1 MNFSKL
7 YKTALWAALAMV
19 PLAAEAALPQGVV
32 YMGPATT
39 PTGTKVYFSV
49 NSQGREISQLS
60 VEYFDN
66 ELTLNSVAV
75 VDLLPLL
82 QHNGESVNEVI
93 ALDVPQATAQSI
105 FRVTRRFADETEATI
120 SPYSSGTYDI
130 VYWTDFLA
138 IDYAS
143 SSSKAMS
150 VYDRS
155 YGGYNEGELRI
166 ANQTYAKGISMPAQ
180 LGLINLRSRNQS
192 ALNGFVRFKAEFG
205 LQYQGIDM
213 TETPVLILTQDPGNS
228 TIWSDKANKN
238 IQRWDYPIGTAPAV
252 RGVRLN
258 DNMQIAIW
266 AGAGREIT
274 IGAPRFYTAN
284 YQLNRQPQTVTLSN
298 AGGEVPFSTHSVTLS
313 ATAQAAGPINY
324 RLTAGQD
331 LATLEGNVLSFKH
344 GKAGTVSVEAYSLG
358 DGSYEPATSATVS
371 YTFDRTPWAEIL
383 TTAPDAN
390 GRLTRYAT
398 VNPKGEPFA
407 ELAIETVDEL
417 TLAVLDQ
424 QDLLPALGSQ
434 AGDDEVVLN
443 FDLPLAPGT
452 LYRLR
457 YRVAGEEQPR
467 YGFCHNGTNEV
478 HYWTEVMGSTRAST
492 SSSFAQ
498 GAYVDQSNTGATLQ
512 IGNQTYAKGLCIP
525 NASSVVNTR
534 AANLRGYTR
543 FRTEVG
549 FQFGSENYNSG
560 TTRFIIH
567 SAGRNIY
574 DVNIDGNVRRFDY
587 PIVDSPAN
595 NNQLG
600 ANGVLSFW
608 NINNRVVVI
617 GAPRFDREVNFRAE
631 NQTLSWP
638 DESFLQVHRPA
649 SFQLNAVSSAGLPVR
664 YRVVEGAEFARI
676 VDGDKMEIFQVPDV
690 DATIVIE
697 ASQPG
702 THLCNPAQP
711 VNHTFKIEHSLVV
724 NPGERAVLDRDETLQ
739 EIVIY
744 GNREAVGQVAVEGAM
759 INARKITLK
768 YTFVPGEWHHLVF
781 PSDINLDVASDL
793 LTKGYTLNN
802 PNGPKGAYFVQSFDT
817 RRNATNPEESPWTSV
832 DEPTLKGRTGYV
844 MKLSDKGGKEPVEV
858 SFVIDNE
865 QLNLDRESL
874 PMILA
879 LDVSS
884 MRPFTTQDVY
894 VKAIGA
900 ASNTLKIKVDFRP
913 ENPDELPVNHA
924 LALETMRVTVSPEGS
939 ALRLTLPN
947 QDEARV
953 VIMDRKGRKLLKAV
967 KYTSPNAIDISDLRP
982 GQYRMAIRYGNATA
996 TRTFTVPKR

>member
-7 YKTALWAALAMV
+7 YKTALWAALTLA

-32 YMGPATT
+32 YMGPVTT
-39 PTGTKVYFSV
+39 AEGTKVYFSV
-49 NSQGREISQLS
+49 NSQGREMSQLS
-60 VEYFDN
+60 IEYFDN

-75 VDLLPLL
+75 IDLLPLL
-82 QHNGESVNEVI
+82 QHNGEAVNEVV
-93 ALDVPQATAQSI
+93 AMDVPKATTQSI

-130 VYWTDFLA
+130 VYWTD
-138 IDYAS
+138 IMGHEPAS
-143 SSSKAMS
+143 GSTGNRRP

-155 YGGYNEGELRI
+155 YGGNNNGQLRI
-166 ANQTYAKGISMPAQ
+166 GNQVYAKGISIPTN
-180 LGLINLRSRNQS
+180 LGAVNFRTTGGTLEN
-192 ALNGFVRFKAEFG
+192 FVRFKADYG
-205 LQYQGIDM
+205 RQYPLTGINTRLLM
-213 TETPVLILTQDPGNS
+213 TQDPGAVWIVDCRASENV
-228 TIWSDKANKN
+228 
-238 IQRWDYPIGTAPAV
+238 QRWDFPITTANPASG
-252 RGVRLN
+252 RMTTMSPITFWT
-258 DNMQIAIW
+258 DNNP
-266 AGAGREIT
+266 EVT

-284 YQLNRQPQTVTLSN
+284 YELNRQPQTVTLSN
-298 AGGEVPFSTHSVTLS
+298 VGGTLPFSTHSVTLS
-313 ATAQAAGPINY
+313 ATAQAAGPVTY

-358 DGSYEPATSATVS
+358 DGSYQPAVSATVS
-371 YTFDRTPWAEIL
+371 YTFDRTTWAEIL

-407 ELAIETVDEL
+407 ELAIEAVDEL
-417 TLAVLDQ
+417 TLTVVEQ
-424 QDLLPALGSQ
+424 QDLLPMLGNQ
-434 AGDDEVVLN
+434 AGDDEEIVN

-457 YRVAGEEQPR
+457 YRMAGDEQPR

-478 HYWTEVMGSTRAST
+478 HYWTEVMGNVRAST
-492 SSSFAQ
+492 SCSYVP
-498 GAYVDQSNTGATLQ
+498 GAYVNQGPNGETLQ
-512 IGNQTYAKGLCIP
+512 IGSQTYAKGLCLP
-525 NASSVVNTR
+525 SGANVQNTR
-534 AANLRGYTR
+534 AEHLRGYTR
-543 FRTEVG
+543 FRTDVG
-549 FQFGSENYNSG
+549 FQYGTANYNSG
-560 TTRFIIH
+560 TIRFIISTNGRNIFDSQVGGAVRKFDYGVSSTPANDQLDARGALSFWT
-567 SAGRNIY
+567 SAGRN
-574 DVNIDGNVRRFDY
+574 
-587 PIVDSPAN
+587 
-595 NNQLG
+595 L
-600 ANGVLSFW
+600 VL
-608 NINNRVVVI
+608 
-617 GAPRFDREVNFRAE
+617 GAPRFDRETNFRAE
-631 NQTLSWP
+631 SQTLSWP
-638 DESFLQVHRPA
+638 DESFLQVNRPTA
-649 SFQLNAVSSAGLPVR
+649 FQLKAASSAGVPVH
-664 YRVVEGAEFARI
+664 YRVVEGADFVRV
-676 VDGDKMEIFQVPDV
+676 VDGDKMEIFQIPDV

-724 NPGERAVLDRDETLQ
+724 NPGERVVLDRDETLQ

-759 INARKITLK
+759 INARKIILK

-802 PNGPKGAYFVQSFDT
+802 PNGRKGSYHVQSFDT
-817 RRNATNPEESPWTSV
+817 RRNATNPDESPWTPV

-844 MKLSDKGGKEPVEV
+844 MKLSDKAGKEPVEV

-884 MRPFTTQDVY
+884 MRPFTSQDVY

-924 LALETMRVTVSPEGS
+924 LALESMRVTVSPEGS

-953 VIMDRKGRKLLKAV
+953 VIMDRKGSKLLKAV

>member
-7 YKTALWAALAMV
+7 YKTALWAALVMA

-49 NSQGREISQLS
+49 NSQGREMSQLS

-75 VDLLPLL
+75 IDLLPLL

-105 FRVTRRFADETEATI
+105 FRVTRRFADETEATV

-130 VYWTDFLA
+130 VYWTD
-138 IDYAS
+138 IMGHEPAS
-143 SSSKAMS
+143 GSTGNRRP

-155 YGGYNEGELRI
+155 YGGNNNGQLRI
-166 ANQTYAKGISMPAQ
+166 GNQEYAKGISIPTN
-180 LGLINLRSRNQS
+180 LGAVNFRTTGSTLAN
-192 ALNGFVRFKAEFG
+192 FVRFKADYG
-205 LQYQGIDM
+205 RQYPLTGNN
-213 TETPVLILTQDPGNS
+213 TRLIMTQDPGAAWIVDCRASENV
-228 TIWSDKANKN
+228 
-238 IQRWDYPIGTAPAV
+238 QRWDYPITTANPASG
-252 RGVRLN
+252 RMTTLSPITFWT
-258 DNMQIAIW
+258 DNNP
-266 AGAGREIT
+266 EVT

-298 AGGEVPFSTHSVTLS
+298 AGGAVPFSTHSVTLS

-331 LATLEGNVLSFKH
+331 LVTLDGNVLTFKH
-344 GKAGTVSVEAYSLG
+344 GKAGTVCVEAYSLG

-407 ELAIETVDEL
+407 ELAVETVDEL

-457 YRVAGEEQPR
+457 YRLASEEQPR

-549 FQFGSENYNSG
+549 FQFGSENYDSG

-608 NINNRVVVI
+608 NINSRVVVI

-638 DESFLQVHRPA
+638 DESFLQVNRPA
-649 SFQLNAVSSAGLPVR
+649 SFQLKAASSAGLPVH

-676 VDGDKMEIFQVPDV
+676 VDGDKMEIFQIPDV

-702 THLCNPAQP
+702 SHQCNPAQP

-802 PNGPKGAYFVQSFDT
+802 RNPRSGAYYVQSFDT
-817 RRNATNPEESPWTSV
+817 RRNATNPEESPWV
-832 DEPTLKGRTGYV
+832 AIDEPTLKGRTGYV

-884 MRPFTTQDVY
+884 MRPFSTQDVY

-924 LALETMRVTVSPEGS
+924 LALESMRVTVSPEGS